1 MKLTKRLLV
10 LVAAMAMV
18 FSLVACGGEKFPQT
32 YKYTVDW
39 VQGTRGEVATLT
51 LNEDG
56 TAEYAY
62 EATDSKDANKVV
74 MSAKVSGTYEK
85 DGNTVKF
92 NIDKGEGYY
101 MNGDTKGEFK
111 ISADDITWYKM
122 TYAAGAT
129 TFELDGETFI
139 PVE

>member
-1 MKLTKRLLV
+1 MKLVKRLLV
-10 LVAAMAMV
+10 LVAAMAMTL
-18 FSLVACGGEKFPQT
+18 SLVACGGEKFPQT
-32 YKYTVDW
+32 YTHTVDW
-39 VQGTRGEVATLT
+39 VMGTRGEVAKLT

-56 TAEYAY
+56 TALYTY

-74 MSAKVSGTYEK
+74 MSATVNATYEK
-85 DGNTVKF
+85 DGDTVKLT
-92 NIDKGEGYY
+92 IKDGEGYY
-101 MNGDTKGEFK
+101 MNGDTKGEFT

-129 TFELDGETFI
+129 TFEIDGEDFI